1 MARFEDDLLSVKT
14 MTKQSYDGLK
24 ESQNGVMVAFFLQKD
39 VAQKLALP
47 DGERADDLH
56 MTLVLLP
63 ERGKY
68 VEPLRDPFV
77 SPRILR
83 GTLSVFASLHAPLSA
98 TISGIGCFRP
108 KEGNGV
114 FYASVD
120 APGLEAFRHDLL
132 ETLSGIGY
140 EQASEHGFTPHITL
154 QYMEPYT
161 LISTQW
167 LPALPL
173 FFDTLSLAV
182 GMDRYHF
189 RLLGN

>member
-14 MTKQSYDGLK
+14 MTKQPYDGLK
-24 ESQNGVMVAFFLQKD
+24 ENATGVMVAFFLQRD
-39 VAQKLALP
+39 VAQKLVLP
-47 DGERADDLH
+47 DGERAEDLH

-68 VEPLRDPFV
+68 GEPLRDPFV

-83 GTLSVFASLHAPLSA
+83 GTLGVFASLHAPLSA
-98 TISGIGCFRP
+98 MVSGIGCFRS
-108 KEGNGV
+108 KEGKSV

-120 APGLEAFRHDLL
+120 VPGLEPFRHDLL

-154 QYMEPYT
+154 QYLEPYT
-161 LISTQW
+161 LLPTQW
-167 LPALPL
+167 LPPLPL
-173 FFDTLSLAV
+173 LFDTLSLAV